1 MHMHMHRHMHTRTF
15 ANEADDAYVQQGS
28 SASEP
33 EMPDSSDDYV
43 APSEKGVCVRAHL
56 HI

>member
-1 MHMHMHRHMHTRTF
+1 MHTRTF